1 MFSMETFYRRYQTQ
15 TRELV
20 VGKRPFQFLV
30 PTHLEPFINQED
42 VFNAF
47 PLWTKIWEAS
57 LILAN
62 RIAGLPPQHG
72 QRWLELGAGLGV
84 VGVVATAFQHE
95 VTITEYDRHA
105 LDFIHANAQLNG
117 CTPHAIHRLDWMRP
131 DLGTRFDRIVGSE
144 LIYNENNFP
153 ALRTLFLSLLKPDG
167 EILLAGEVRQTS
179 APFLDLMQADF
190 RIDMART
197 ILRSEAGSTTILLTR
212 LRPKSSLPA

>member
-1 MFSMETFYRRYQTQ
+1 MFSMETFYQRYQTQ
-15 TRELV
+15 PRDLV
-20 VGKRPFQFLV
+20 VGKRAFRFLV
-30 PTHLEPFINQED
+30 PTHLEPFIDAED

-57 LILAN
+57 LALAN

-84 VGVVATAFQHE
+84 VGVVAAAFQHE
-95 VTITEYDRHA
+95 ITITEYDRHA
-105 LDFIHANAQLNG
+105 LDFIHANAHLNG
-117 CTPHAIHRLDWMRP
+117 CTPNEIRRLDWSQP
-131 DLGTRFDRIVGSE
+131 DLDTRFDRIVGSE
-144 LIYNENNFP
+144 LIYNENSFP

-190 RIDMART
+190 RIEMART
-197 ILRSEAGSTTILLTR
+197 TLRSGADSTMILLTR
-212 LRPKSSLPA
+212 LRPKSPLPA

>member
-1 MFSMETFYRRYQTQ
+1 MFSMETFYQQYQTKP
-15 TRELV
+15 RELV
-20 VGKRPFQFLV
+20 VGKRPFRFLV
-30 PTHLEPFINQED
+30 PTRLDPFVDPED
-42 VFNAF
+42 IFNAF

-57 LILAN
+57 LVLAN
-62 RIAGLPPQHG
+62 RISGMAPQHG

-84 VGVVATAFQHE
+84 VGIVATAFQHE

-105 LDFIHANAQLNG
+105 LDFIRANAHLNG
-117 CTPHAIHRLDWMRP
+117 CTPNEIRRLDWMQP
-131 DLGTRFDRIVGSE
+131 DLDTRFDRIFGSE
-144 LIYNENNFP
+144 LIYSEKSFP

-197 ILRSEAGSTTILLTR
+197 TLRSEEGSTTILLTR
-212 LRPKSSLPA
+212 LRPKSPLPA